1 MPGGVPPAAA
11 LTHEGRRP
19 DSSGATVSLDLPRPL
34 LSPYP
39 ASLDRRPRRDG
50 PTPVSLADLIALT
63 RTMADEVRAGR
74 HTATVDATSRWSQRL
89 HADAYLDIWLI
100 GWAPTQSAEL
110 HDHGGSLG
118 ALTVVRGELT
128 EWHWSG
134 GRADRT
140 GGGTPGTIPV
150 APGSAADMVGS
161 GPGLRRRVLRAG
173 RGAAFALGHVHDVSN
188 RTLDSAV
195 SVHAYSPPL
204 STMSYYDVDGE
215 TIRRTRSELVPPGVP
230 PE

>member
-1 MPGGVPPAAA
+1 M
-11 LTHEGRRP
+11 
-19 DSSGATVSLDLPRPL
+19 SLDLPRPL
-34 LSPYP
+34 LSPSPYP
-39 ASLDRRPRRDG
+39 ASPDRRRRRDG

-89 HADAYLDIWLI
+89 HADAYLDVWLI
-100 GWAPTQSAEL
+100 GWAPTQAAEL

-128 EWHWSG
+128 EWHWRG
-134 GRADRT
+134 GGTDRT
-140 GGGTPGTIPV
+140 GDTAGGGTPGTIPV

-161 GPGLRRRVLRAG
+161 GPGLRRRLLRAG

-215 TIRRTRSELVPPGVP
+215 TIRRSRSELVPPGVP